1 MRRIDNY
8 INGQYVPPLSNEY
21 ISSVNPATGEAYA
34 EVADSDRRDV
44 VLAVKAAKRAFP
56 EWSATSPAE
65 RAGYLN
71 KIAEIIRER
80 LDDFAL
86 AESVDNGKT
95 LQRAKTIEIPRAAM
109 NFEFFASGIRH
120 FASEMHDMPGSAI
133 NYTLRRPIGVAGCIS
148 PWNLPLYLFTWKI
161 APALAAGNCVV
172 AKPSEVTP
180 MTASLLGEVSREA
193 GIPSGVLNIV
203 HGYGNKVGAAI
214 TGHKDIPVISFTGGT
229 QTGKEIAAK
238 AAPEFKKVSLE
249 LGGKNPTIIFA
260 DCDYEKTLDGA
271 LQAAFNNQG
280 QICLCG
286 SRIFIEAS
294 LYERFKKD
302 FVERAKALRVGDPL
316 NEETEQGAIVSE
328 AHFNKVMS
336 HIQLSREEGGTIL
349 CGGEAVKPE
358 GRCSNGWFIS
368 PTVVEGLS
376 YDCRTNQEEIFGP
389 VVTLTPFENDDEA
402 LKFVNSTQY
411 GLCASIWTEN
421 IRRAHHMAERID
433 AGIIWVN
440 CWLLRDLRTPFGGM
454 KSSGVGREGGW
465 EALRFYTEQKNV
477 CIKL

>member
-148 PWNLPLYLFTWKI
+148 PWNLPLYQFT
-161 APALAAGNCVV
+161 
-172 AKPSEVTP
+172 
-180 MTASLLGEVSREA
+180 
-193 GIPSGVLNIV
+193 
-203 HGYGNKVGAAI
+203 
-214 TGHKDIPVISFTGGT
+214 
-229 QTGKEIAAK
+229 
-238 AAPEFKKVSLE
+238 
-249 LGGKNPTIIFA
+249 
-260 DCDYEKTLDGA
+260 
-271 LQAAFNNQG
+271 
-280 QICLCG
+280 
-286 SRIFIEAS
+286 
-294 LYERFKKD
+294 
-302 FVERAKALRVGDPL
+302 
-316 NEETEQGAIVSE
+316 
-328 AHFNKVMS
+328 
-336 HIQLSREEGGTIL
+336 
-349 CGGEAVKPE
+349 
-358 GRCSNGWFIS
+358 
-368 PTVVEGLS
+368 
-376 YDCRTNQEEIFGP
+376 
-389 VVTLTPFENDDEA
+389 
-402 LKFVNSTQY
+402 
-411 GLCASIWTEN
+411 
-421 IRRAHHMAERID
+421 
-433 AGIIWVN
+433 
-440 CWLLRDLRTPFGGM
+440 
-454 KSSGVGREGGW
+454 
-465 EALRFYTEQKNV
+465 
-477 CIKL
+477 